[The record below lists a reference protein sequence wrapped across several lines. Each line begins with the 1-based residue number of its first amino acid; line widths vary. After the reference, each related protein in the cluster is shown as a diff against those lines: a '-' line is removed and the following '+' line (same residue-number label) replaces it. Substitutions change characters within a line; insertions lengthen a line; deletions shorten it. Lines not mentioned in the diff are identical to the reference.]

1 MKKVDKAISEAIENR
16 TGANYIR
23 TTAENQAEGGKKKK
37 KRKISSESEG
47 GSEAQ
52 SSDNESSQS
61 ATAAKKKPAK
71 KMKKV
76 KIPKGPKRWD
86 EVNLDADRRYFDV
99 SDNIEAGSGTVV
111 SLSDQEPAPLNPGSD
126 QANNS
131 SLMTDY

>member
-1 MKKVDKAISEAIENR
+1 MKKVDKAISEAIESR

-37 KRKISSESEG
+37 KRKMSSESEG

-61 ATAAKKKPAK
+61 AAAVKKKPAK
-71 KMKKV
+71 KKKKV

-86 EVNLDADRRYFDV
+86 EVNVDADRRYFDV

-131 SLMTDY
+131 S

>member
-23 TTAENQAEGGKKKK
+23 TTENQAEGGKKKK
-37 KRKISSESEG
+37 KRKMSSESEG
-47 GSEAQ
+47 ASEAQ

-61 ATAAKKKPAK
+61 ATGLKKKPAK
-71 KMKKV
+71 KKKKV
-76 KIPKGPKRWD
+76 KLPKGPKRWD

-126 QANNS
+126 HTNNS